1 MTQNQEKLENI
12 NQSWLYITSKDV
24 SRFFYNVK
32 KRLKG
37 GVVYALIGKSGTGKS
52 FRSRLLAE
60 KLGVS
65 YIIDDG
71 LLIHDTSIIAG
82 RSAKKE
88 NHYLT
93 AIKTAIFSDPEHR
106 QEVASAIQK
115 HNVKK
120 ILILGTSEK
129 MVSLV
134 AEALGLP
141 PISQVIRIEEVSTK
155 KEINLAIKS
164 RNEDG
169 KHVIAVPAIEIKSDY
184 GQILSDSIRIFFRR
198 KRGPES
204 GKRVN
209 FFDKSIVQ
217 PSFQPKGKSS
227 GKVSISETA
236 LTEMVLHCI
245 DEYDVEIQVLKVQVK
260 KGRTGYRIKLSVGAP
275 YGKNLAAGLHELRSF
290 IHDNLQKYTGIFL
303 EHLEISIDK
312 ILTKNSARGKS
323 RG

>member
-1 MTQNQEKLENI
+1 MTQNQEKPENI
-12 NQSWLYITSKDV
+12 NQSWFYLTSKDV
-24 SRFFYNVK
+24 SKFFYNVK

-88 NHYLT
+88 DHYLT

-106 QEVASAIQK
+106 QEVAAAIQK

-120 ILILGTSEK
+120 VLILGTSEK
-129 MVSLV
+129 MAALIT
-134 AEALGLP
+134 EALGLP
-141 PISQVIRIEEVSTK
+141 PISQIIRIEEVSTK
-155 KEINLAIKS
+155 KEIKLAIKS
-164 RNEDG
+164 RTEEG
-169 KHVIAVPAIEIKSDY
+169 KHVIAVPTLEIKSDY
-184 GQILSDSIRIFFRR
+184 GQILSDSIRIFFRM
-198 KRGPES
+198 KRGLKPGRRAS
-204 GKRVN
+204 

-217 PSFQPKGKSS
+217 PSFQTKGKSS

-245 DEYDVEIQVLKVQVK
+245 DEYDVDIQVLKIQVK
-260 KGRTGYRIKLSVGAP
+260 KGRTGYRIKLSIGAP
-275 YGKNLAAGLHELRSF
+275 YGKNLAAVHELRSF
-290 IHDNLQKYTGIFL
+290 IYHNLQRYTGIFL

-312 ILTKNSARGKS
+312 ILNNNSARSKS